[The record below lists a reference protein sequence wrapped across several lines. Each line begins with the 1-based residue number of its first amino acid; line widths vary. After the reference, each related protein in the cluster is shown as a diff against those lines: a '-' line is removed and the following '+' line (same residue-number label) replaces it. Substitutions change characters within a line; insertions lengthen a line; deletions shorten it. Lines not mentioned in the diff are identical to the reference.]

1 MNKDAKTTAP
11 AVKIQAE
18 WLPKPFIDESD
29 PNNVYYGLA
38 PLGVQTYEPGWQIV
52 KKVTLLPGVIQHLY
66 PQGSMGF
73 EFVWDNRATYN
84 YGR

>member
-18 WLPKPFIDESD
+18 WLPKPFIDGTLPGD
-29 PNNVYYGLA
+29 VYTGHA
-38 PLGVQTYEPGWQIV
+38 PLGVQTWESGWQICKTTMAGSV
-52 KKVTLLPGVIQHLY
+52 QQNLY

-73 EFVWDNRATYN
+73 EFVWDDRATYT